1 MGRRHADPV
10 SSAIKIYPRG
20 AAQDTRRT
28 CLRVLREKH
37 ALLWMAK
44 LPHPFIVGFRFS
56 CVDRHRLFLGMEQAG
71 GGDLYTLIQTH
82 GPQPH
87 AELMCYT
94 GELCLAVGHMHAL
107 DLMHRD
113 LKPEN
118 VLLGL
123 DGHIKLCDFSAAKR
137 MPGRDGETPPPPGE
151 SSLCG
156 TPEYMA
162 PETLLGH
169 PVCET
174 CDWWSFGCIAVE
186 CLTELSIF
194 NSDGGADV
202 QSVVRK
208 ILHSPITLPEH
219 AHIGEVE
226 SDFLHKLL
234 RRKPEERLGHRGP
247 NGDYEAVLAHPWF
260 DGVTAEALLRKQIQ
274 PSWVPAGDFGQA
286 WPAVEDSL
294 VANHARGTADLVD
307 DLENP
312 DVTLIRRS
320 NDPFAEWGREVVLVD
335 DYPAQA
341 PTVVDIVEVG
351 APAAC
356 AVTATPEAT
365 SPTRIPAG
373 TCADTTAPPEHQIA
387 GAASSSAPAAACAAQ
402 GGSAVSATPETSPDM
417 GVLPNVGAAASSNN
431 GGDAATSSQGGGGSP
446 NAFARLP
453 SADSLQAFDSLAV
466 SSCRQP

>member
-1 MGRRHADPV
+1 MSTVRLPTTLQKPPGPTFPSLFAGALRYRPSPSLSSQEPRLLLESLISAGEFTTVFMGRRHADPV

-28 CLRVLREKH
+28 CLRVLARSMP
-37 ALLWMAK
+37 LWMAK
-44 LPHPFIVGFRFS
+44 LPHLFIVGFRFS

-82 GPQPH
+82 GPQPR

-151 SSLCG
+151 WSLCG

-286 WPAVEDSL
+286 WPAVEDSPWPTTR
-294 VANHARGTADLVD
+294 AARPTSSTTSRTRTSRSSAGRMIPLPNGAARSSSSTTTPLR
-307 DLENP
+307 LRP
-312 DVTLIRRS
+312 SSTLWKSALRPPVPSRQRRRRRR
-320 NDPFAEWGREVVLVD
+320 P
-335 DYPAQA
+335 PAFPRAHA
-341 PTVVDIVEVG
+341 PTPRRRPSTKSPG
-351 APAAC
+351 RLLLLLPPPPA
-356 AVTATPEAT
+356 
-365 SPTRIPAG
+365 R
-373 TCADTTAPPEHQIA
+373 HK
-387 GAASSSAPAAACAAQ
+387 
-402 GGSAVSATPETSPDM
+402 GGVP
-417 GVLPNVGAAASSNN
+417 
-431 GGDAATSSQGGGGSP
+431 
-446 NAFARLP
+446 
-453 SADSLQAFDSLAV
+453 
-466 SSCRQP
+466 